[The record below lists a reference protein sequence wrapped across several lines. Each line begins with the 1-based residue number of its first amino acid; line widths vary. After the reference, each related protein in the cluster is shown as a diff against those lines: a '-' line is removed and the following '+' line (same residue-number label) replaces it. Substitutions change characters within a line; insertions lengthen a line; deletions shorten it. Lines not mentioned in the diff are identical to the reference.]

1 MKLTQELI
9 DQIQEAMLHTKKD
22 GSINWKDSDEIEVQ
36 LAGTFAAD
44 RFIVI
49 KNRTKDPVVSAEP
62 HPHFDYEKKVFTK
75 DGSINWKDEDEI
87 VVQLAGT
94 FAADRFI
101 VIKNRTKDPVISAE
115 PHPHFDYEK
124 KVFTKDGREE
134 YMKEQKESK
143 K

>member
-1 MKLTQELI
+1 MKLTQKLI

-22 GSINWKDSDEIEVQ
+22 GSINWKDDDDVVVQ

-75 DGSINWKDEDEI
+75 DGR
-87 VVQLAGT
+87 V
-94 FAADRFI
+94 
-101 VIKNRTKDPVISAE
+101 
-115 PHPHFDYEK
+115 
-124 KVFTKDGREE
+124 E
-134 YMKEQKESK
+134 YMKEKDGTK
-143 K
+143 

>member
-1 MKLTQELI
+1 MELTTEI
-9 DQIQEAMLHTKKD
+9 IEKIQEAMRHTKKDGTVNWKDGDDIVVQLAGTFAADRFIVIKNRTKDPVVSAEPHPYFDYEKKVFTKD

-62 HPHFDYEKKVFTK
+62 HPY
-75 DGSINWKDEDEI
+75 
-87 VVQLAGT
+87 
-94 FAADRFI
+94 
-101 VIKNRTKDPVISAE
+101 
-115 PHPHFDYEK
+115 FDYEK

-134 YMKEQKESK
+134 YMKEQREK

>member
-22 GSINWKDSDEIEVQ
+22 GSINWKD
-36 LAGTFAAD
+36 
-44 RFIVI
+44 
-49 KNRTKDPVVSAEP
+49 
-62 HPHFDYEKKVFTK
+62 
-75 DGSINWKDEDEI
+75 EDEV

-101 VIKNRTKDPVISAE
+101 VIKNKSKNPVVSAA
-115 PHPHFDYEK
+115 PHPYFDYEK

-134 YMKEQKESK
+134 YMKEQAEQQQQQ
-143 K
+143 